1 MGGEMRC
8 GSSVVPEGALVSGK
22 VADPAG
28 VARALKPLL
37 ARTEITQTRAF
48 VAAGDSV
55 ATFRILR
62 LPPACTE
69 RDVDAAIAR
78 ELAFDPQ
85 RMATR
90 WLDVVDPHGQ
100 HRVVY
105 AAAWDQALVKNIAEA
120 IKLAG
125 LEPVVVEL
133 KSASVA
139 RAVPAPA
146 CVVVD
151 LAADPAEIIL
161 VDDNMPQVWHSVKVK
176 EPIGEDGVAALAA
189 SLRTALRF
197 YRRQGSGDFG
207 QGAPVFISSEQALPS
222 QVLTQLSGLTGQPVF
237 LLPAPARV
245 PPNVRHST
253 YLACL
258 GLLMRRST

>member
-1 MGGEMRC
+1 MRC
-8 GSSVVPEGALVSGK
+8 GSASVPDGASAGGK
-22 VADPAG
+22 VADPGA

-37 ARTEITQTRAF
+37 ARIEITQTRAF
-48 VAAGDSV
+48 VAASDSL

-62 LPPACTE
+62 LAATSTA

-78 ELAFDPQ
+78 ELSFDPQ

-90 WLDVVDPHGQ
+90 WMDVIDAEGQ
-100 HRVVY
+100 RVVY
-105 AAAWDQALVKNIAEA
+105 AAAWDQALIKNLTEA
-120 IKLAG
+120 VKLAD

-146 CVVVD
+146 CIVLD
-151 LAADPAEIIL
+151 LSSDPAEIIL
-161 VDDNMPQVWHSVKVK
+161 LDGHLPRLWHSFKVK
-176 EPIGEDGVAALAA
+176 EPIGDDAVSTLA
-189 SLRTALRF
+189 SPLRTALRF
-197 YRRQGSGDFG
+197 YRRQSNGDFESS
-207 QGAPVFISSEQALPS
+207 APVFVSSEQALPS
-222 QVLTQLSGLTGQPVF
+222 QLLTELSALIGQPVA
-237 LLPAPARV
+237 LLPIPARV

-258 GLLMRRST
+258 GLLMRRS